1 MARRGA
7 GAPRERSDWQPVS
20 VAWSGQPISGSADP
34 VAPADGAAPHL
45 RPWRIAL
52 LAVVLVTGAGATLT
66 SWNQAES
73 DAEGRQVALT
83 TEVAVLVE
91 GTADATV
98 AAVAGGSGL
107 VSTLGVVDSESF
119 GAYAREVV
127 DVSPVEILAY
137 VPVVTGADRAQFEE
151 QVGGPIADLHDDT
164 FVPATERPLYY
175 PVRNVFPETE
185 ALKGV
190 IGYDLLADP
199 VRGTAAVEARDSG
212 RTVLTQPVPAAT
224 DGAVSYVLI
233 KPLYR
238 TGVELDSVDQ
248 RRAAHAGFFA
258 SVYAGDNFNDAIRN
272 NVPAG
277 SRFSLM
283 DGDLVLAASD
293 PPPSG
298 GSHRLLDAQGRDWEL
313 VIEDVRGADRS
324 PVWALAA
331 FTALLAGGLIL
342 FFRRAEAHDQTG
354 RQSALV
360 IARTADVAQALAAAG
375 TVEEVDAVI
384 VDQIPAVLGAKAA
397 SLGAVDPV
405 RGVLRLGRST
415 GANPGV
421 VDTSPEVPLDQRR
434 PVTEVVRL
442 GQPVLL
448 RTIDDWRDH
457 APAELVAEAIRTGLV
472 STACLPLEDRDG
484 KVAATL
490 TLSWDH
496 AIDFDAPTVDTLRTL
511 AELCEYT
518 LDRARTTDQAAHEAS
533 ALAHLAAQLAA
544 TAKVSDVLDIIV
556 ESAPIPV
563 HASAASIGLVDREG
577 GVLRTHHGPNVSD
590 EVRQRVTDP
599 SLDAE
604 MAFTEAARTGELV
617 LLEDHAA
624 FEARYPQSASHTAS
638 LGVGARAALPIRGS
652 GGEVVGSIVYA
663 WEGPRQ
669 FHPALVSTLL
679 TIADMAGQAL
689 ERTGLSEAEHRLVTT
704 LQDSLL
710 VPLPEAPHL
719 DIAACYQPATHHV
732 GMGGDWYEGIVLDEH
747 RYALIIGDVA
757 GHGITAVGD
766 MAQLRAVL
774 GALVRLG
781 TPLKYVFGQTT
792 ALMQAA
798 ARTSTASALLVL
810 IDTQASTV
818 SYVTAGHPPPMV
830 RPPSGPSEVLDKGRQ
845 PILGVPVEE
854 GTASEVAFPPGSV
867 LIAYTDGLIERRGES
882 LDVSLD
888 RLRGFLDAASD
899 TRAEA
904 LAEDLLHAN
913 LGGAEPDDDVALVV
927 IGHRRD

>member
-1 MARRGA
+1 M
-7 GAPRERSDWQPVS
+7 
-20 VAWSGQPISGSADP
+20 
-34 VAPADGAAPHL
+34 

-52 LAVVLVTGAGATLT
+52 LVVVLVTGAGACLT

-73 DAEGRQVALT
+73 DAAGRQVALT

-107 VSTLGVVDSESF
+107 VSMQGSVDPIAF
-119 GAYAREVV
+119 ATYAREVV
-127 DVSPVEILAY
+127 DVTPVETLAY
-137 VPVVTGADRAQFEE
+137 VPVVTAADRARFEE
-151 QVGGPIADLHDDT
+151 QVGRPVSDRRDGTL
-164 FVPATERPLYY
+164 VPATERPLYY
-175 PVRNVFPETE
+175 PVREVFPETE
-185 ALKGV
+185 ALTGV
-190 IGYDLLADP
+190 IGFDLLADP
-199 VRGTAAVEARDSG
+199 VRGAAAVEARDSG
-212 RTVLTQPVPAAT
+212 RTVLTEPVTAT
-224 DGAVSYVLI
+224 SNGAVSYFLV

-238 TGVELDSVDQ
+238 TGVQLDSADQ
-248 RRAAHAGFFA
+248 RRAAHAGFLTT
-258 SVYAGDNFNDAIRN
+258 VYAGRNFNDVILD
-272 NVPAG
+272 NVPDG
-277 SRFSLM
+277 SRFGLM
-283 DGDLVLAASD
+283 DGDLLLAASD

-298 GSHRLLDAQGRDWEL
+298 GSHRVLDANGRSWEL
-313 VIEDVRGADRS
+313 VIEDGRGADRS

-331 FTALLAGGLIL
+331 FTTLLAGGLIL
-342 FFRRAEAHDQTG
+342 FFRRAEAHDQAG
-354 RQSALV
+354 RRSALV

-375 TVEEVDAVI
+375 TVDEVDAVI
-384 VDQIPAVLGAKAA
+384 VDQIPSVLGAKAA
-397 SLGAVDPV
+397 SLGAVDRV

-421 VDTSPEVPLDQRR
+421 VDTSPEIPLDQRR

-448 RTIDDWRDH
+448 RTIDDWREH
-457 APAELVAEAIRTGLV
+457 APEELVAEAIRTGLV
-472 STACLPLEDRDG
+472 STAVLPLEDRDG
-484 KVAATL
+484 DVAATL
-490 TLSWDH
+490 SLSWDH
-496 AIDFDAPTVDTLRTL
+496 EIDFDAPTVDTLRTL

-518 LDRARTTDQAAHEAS
+518 LDRARTTDQAAHEAT

-544 TAKVSDVLDIIV
+544 TATVSDVLDIIV

-563 HASAASIGLVDREG
+563 HASATSIGLVDREG
-577 GVLRTHHGPNVSD
+577 GVLRTHHGPQVSD
-590 EVRQRVTDP
+590 EVRRRVTDP

-604 MAFTEAARTGELV
+604 MAFTEAARTGALV
-617 LLEDHAA
+617 LLEDHDA
-624 FEARYPQSASHTAS
+624 FAARYPESASRTSS
-638 LGVGARAALPIRGS
+638 LGYGARAALPIRGS
-652 GGEVVGSIVYA
+652 GGEVVGSIVHA

-669 FHPALVSTLL
+669 FHQALVSTLL

-732 GMGGDWYEGIVLDEH
+732 GMGGDWYEGIALDEH
-747 RYALIIGDVA
+747 RYALIVGDVA

-781 TPLKYVFGQTT
+781 TPLAEVFAQTT
-792 ALMQAA
+792 TLMQAA
-798 ARTSTASALLVL
+798 AHTSTASALLVV
-810 IDTQASTV
+810 IDTGAATV
-818 SYVTAGHPPPMV
+818 SYATAGHPPPMV
-830 RPPSGPSEVLDKGRQ
+830 RPPSGPSQVLDSGRQ

-854 GTASEVAFPPGSV
+854 GTASMVAFPPGSV

-882 LDVSLD
+882 MDVSLD

-904 LAEDLLHAN
+904 LADELLRAN
-913 LGGAEPDDDVALVV
+913 LSGTEPDDDVALVV
-927 IGHRRD
+927 IGHRPD